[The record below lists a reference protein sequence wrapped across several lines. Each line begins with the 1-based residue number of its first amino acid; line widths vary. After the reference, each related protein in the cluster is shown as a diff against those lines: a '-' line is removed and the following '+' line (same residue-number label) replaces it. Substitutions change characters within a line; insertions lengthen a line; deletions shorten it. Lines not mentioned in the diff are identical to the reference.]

1 MSHSGRRWAKGRL
14 LSPGNLL
21 HDSGVAL
28 LCFGY
33 RQAKHR
39 RGAYIAPNVHYSG
52 NQRFIAHINRNKG
65 PIVMTKQRWPLVL
78 LLGAVAIVIAYV
90 IIGRIFEIAPLEVR
104 LAKPYIDKIVVD
116 DGELRELASAIVED
130 YGEKEG
136 EVNAI
141 YRYIVENFI
150 YIADPESTEFVQS
163 PFETLDLKGGD
174 CEDLA
179 ILACSLLEN
188 IGIKTYLVLTENHA
202 YALVSGIN
210 SDNLWEYIHES
221 LEEQF
226 IEDHNMVSSLDE
238 TLQLGAGYVY
248 YYGGDGRVFPIEAA
262 TFGDSV
268 VKIES
273 LEIRYS
279 VSSSE
284 PVNIYILPSRDEFD
298 NMVKRRSFQYYPEC
312 AEQGVYQIQATCE
325 IPGYGGTAIQNPTS
339 RDATVDLE
347 VTFSY
352 KVYFE
357 GLKITSYTLE
367 GENAMVLELT
377 AGEYGYPG
385 YSPIVEAEK
394 RFAIDPI
401 TKEYFY
407 LE

>member
-1 MSHSGRRWAKGRL
+1 
-14 LSPGNLL
+14 
-21 HDSGVAL
+21 
-28 LCFGY
+28 
-33 RQAKHR
+33 
-39 RGAYIAPNVHYSG
+39 
-52 NQRFIAHINRNKG
+52 
-65 PIVMTKQRWPLVL
+65 MTKQRRPLVL
-78 LLGAVAIVIAYV
+78 ILGAVAIVIAYV
-90 IIGRIFEIAPLEVR
+90 LIGRIVEIEPYEVR
-104 LAKPYIDKIVVD
+104 LAKPYIDKIVID
-116 DGELRELASAIVED
+116 DDELRELASAIVED

-136 EVNAI
+136 KVNAI
-141 YRYIVENFI
+141 YRYIVEDFI
-150 YIADPESTEFVQS
+150 YEADPEYTESIQS

-210 SDNLWEYIHES
+210 SDNLWKYINKS
-221 LEEQF
+221 LEEQY
-226 IEDHNMVSSLDE
+226 IEDHMVSSVDE

-273 LEIRYS
+273 LEIDYF

-284 PVNIYILPSRDEFD
+284 PVNIYILPSKDEID
-298 NMVKRRSFQYYPEC
+298 KIVKRRSFLHYPEC
-312 AEQGVYQIQATCE
+312 AEQGVYQAQATCE
-325 IPGYGGTAIQNPTS
+325 IPRYGGTAIQNPTS
-339 RDATVDLE
+339 RKATVDVE

-357 GLKITSYTLE
+357 GLKVTSYTLK
-367 GENAMVLELT
+367 GQQAMVLELT

>member
-1 MSHSGRRWAKGRL
+1 
-14 LSPGNLL
+14 
-21 HDSGVAL
+21 
-28 LCFGY
+28 
-33 RQAKHR
+33 
-39 RGAYIAPNVHYSG
+39 
-52 NQRFIAHINRNKG
+52 
-65 PIVMTKQRWPLVL
+65 MTKPRWPLVL
-78 LLGAVAIVIAYV
+78 LLGALAIVIAYV
-90 IIGRIFEIAPLEVR
+90 LIGRIFEVEPYEVR

-116 DGELRELASAIVED
+116 DGELRELAGALVQGYPD
-130 YGEKEG
+130 KEG
-136 EVNAI
+136 KVNAI

-150 YIADPESTEFVQS
+150 YVADPEDTEFIQS
-163 PFETLDLKGGD
+163 PFVTWDLKAGD

-188 IGIKTYLVLTENHA
+188 IGIRTYLVLTEDHA

-210 SDNLWEYIHES
+210 PDNLWEYIHES

-226 IEDHNMVSSLDE
+226 VEDHNMVSSIAQAF
-238 TLQLGAGYVY
+238 QLESGYVY

-273 LEIRYS
+273 LEIDYS
-279 VSSSE
+279 VLTSE
-284 PVNIYILPSRDEFD
+284 PVNIYMLPSEDEFD
-298 NMVKRRSFQYYPEC
+298 NLVHRRSFQHYPDC
-312 AEQGVYQIQATCE
+312 QKQGVYQAQETCE
-325 IPGYGGTAIQNPTS
+325 IPRYGGIAIQNPTS
-339 RDATVDLE
+339 RDATVDVE

-357 GLKITSYTLE
+357 GLKVTYYTLK
-367 GENAMVLELT
+367 GEQAIVLELT

-394 RFAIDPI
+394 GFAIDPV

>member
-1 MSHSGRRWAKGRL
+1 
-14 LSPGNLL
+14 
-21 HDSGVAL
+21 
-28 LCFGY
+28 
-33 RQAKHR
+33 
-39 RGAYIAPNVHYSG
+39 
-52 NQRFIAHINRNKG
+52 
-65 PIVMTKQRWPLVL
+65 MTKWKWLLVL
-78 LLGAVAIVIAYV
+78 LLCGIAIFLIVV
-90 IIGRIFEIAPLEVR
+90 KSPLTCHIFEIEPHEVR
-104 LAKPYIDKIVVD
+104 RAKPYIDEIVVD

-136 EVNAI
+136 KVNAM
-141 YRYIVENFI
+141 YRYIVENFT
-150 YIADPESTEFVQS
+150 YIADPAYTESVQS
-163 PFETLDLKGGD
+163 PFETLDIEGGD

-210 SDNLWEYIHES
+210 SDNLWKYINKS
-221 LEEQF
+221 LEEQY
-226 IEDHNMVSSLDE
+226 IEDYKMVSSVDE

-273 LEIRYS
+273 LEIDYF
-279 VSSSE
+279 VWSSE
-284 PVNIYILPSRDEFD
+284 PVNIYILPSKDEFD
-298 NMVKRRSFQYYPEC
+298 NLIQRRNFQHYPEC
-312 AEQGVYQIQATCE
+312 AEQDVYQAQATCE
-325 IPGYGGTAIQNPTS
+325 IPRYGGIGIQNPTL

-352 KVYFE
+352 KIYFE
-357 GLKITSYTLE
+357 GLKIIYYTLKDE
-367 GENAMVLELT
+367 QAIVLELT

-385 YSPIVEAEK
+385 YSPIKEAEK
-394 RFAIDPI
+394 RIAIDPI

>member
-1 MSHSGRRWAKGRL
+1 
-14 LSPGNLL
+14 
-21 HDSGVAL
+21 
-28 LCFGY
+28 
-33 RQAKHR
+33 
-39 RGAYIAPNVHYSG
+39 
-52 NQRFIAHINRNKG
+52 
-65 PIVMTKQRWPLVL
+65 
-78 LLGAVAIVIAYV
+78 VIAYV
-90 IIGRIFEIAPLEVR
+90 LIGRIVEIEPYEVR
-104 LAKPYIDKIVVD
+104 LAKPYIDKIVID

-136 EVNAI
+136 KVNAI
-141 YRYIVENFI
+141 YRYIVENFM
-150 YIADPESTEFVQS
+150 YIADPENTEFVQS
-163 PFETLDLKGGD
+163 PFETLDLEGGD

-210 SDNLWEYIHES
+210 SDSLWKYINKS
-221 LEEQF
+221 LEEQY
-226 IEDHNMVSSLDE
+226 IEDHMVSFVDE

-273 LEIRYS
+273 LEIDYS

-284 PVNIYILPSRDEFD
+284 PVNIYILPSKDEFD
-298 NMVKRRSFQYYPEC
+298 NRVQRKSFQHYPEC
-312 AEQGVYQIQATCE
+312 AEQGVYQAQATCE
-325 IPGYGGTAIQNPTS
+325 IPRYGGIAIQNPTS

-347 VTFSY
+347 VAFSY
-352 KVYFE
+352 KIYFE
-357 GLKITSYTLE
+357 GLKITSYTLK
-367 GENAMVLELT
+367 GQQAMVLELT

>member
-1 MSHSGRRWAKGRL
+1 
-14 LSPGNLL
+14 
-21 HDSGVAL
+21 
-28 LCFGY
+28 
-33 RQAKHR
+33 
-39 RGAYIAPNVHYSG
+39 
-52 NQRFIAHINRNKG
+52 
-65 PIVMTKQRWPLVL
+65 MTKQRWPLVL
-78 LLGAVAIVIAYV
+78 LLGALVIVIAYV
-90 IIGRIFEIAPLEVR
+90 LIGQIVEIEPYEVR
-104 LAKPYIDKIVVD
+104 LAKPYIDKIVID
-116 DGELRELASAIVED
+116 DGELRELASAIIED

-136 EVNAI
+136 KVNAI
-141 YRYIVENFI
+141 YRYIVENFM
-150 YIADPESTEFVQS
+150 YIADPADTESVQS
-163 PFETLDLKGGD
+163 PFETLDLEGGD

-210 SDNLWEYIHES
+210 SDNLWKYINKS

-226 IEDHNMVSSLDE
+226 VEDHNMVSSVDE

-273 LEIRYS
+273 LEIDYS

-284 PVNIYILPSRDEFD
+284 PVNIYILPSKDEFD
-298 NMVKRRSFQYYPEC
+298 NLVQRKSFQYYPEYE
-312 AEQGVYQIQATCE
+312 EQGVYQAQARCE
-325 IPGYGGTAIQNPTS
+325 IPRYGGTAIQNPTS

-352 KVYFE
+352 EVYFE
-357 GLKITSYTLE
+357 GLKITYYTLR
-367 GENAMVLELT
+367 GEQTIVLELT

>member
-1 MSHSGRRWAKGRL
+1 
-14 LSPGNLL
+14 
-21 HDSGVAL
+21 
-28 LCFGY
+28 
-33 RQAKHR
+33 
-39 RGAYIAPNVHYSG
+39 
-52 NQRFIAHINRNKG
+52 
-65 PIVMTKQRWPLVL
+65 MTKQRRPLVL
-78 LLGAVAIVIAYV
+78 LLGAVAIVIACALIV
-90 IIGRIFEIAPLEVR
+90 RIVEIEPYEVR

-116 DGELRELASAIVED
+116 DGELRELASALVQGYPD
-130 YGEKEG
+130 KEG
-136 EVNAI
+136 KVNAI

-150 YIADPESTEFVQS
+150 YVADPENTEFIQS
-163 PFETLDLKGGD
+163 PFETLDPKAGD

-188 IGIKTYLVLTENHA
+188 IGIRTYLVLTEDHA

-210 SDNLWEYIHES
+210 PDNLWEYSHES

-226 IEDHNMVSSLDE
+226 VEDYNMVSSIDE

-273 LEIRYS
+273 LEIDYS
-279 VSSSE
+279 VSTSE
-284 PVNIYILPSRDEFD
+284 PVNIYMLPSKDEFD
-298 NMVKRRSFQYYPEC
+298 NLVHRRSFQHYPDC
-312 AEQGVYQIQATCE
+312 QKQGVYQVQETCE
-325 IPGYGGTAIQNPTS
+325 IPRYGGIAIQNPTS
-339 RDATVDLE
+339 RDATVDVE

-357 GLKITSYTLE
+357 GLKVTYYTLK
-367 GENAMVLELT
+367 GEQAIVLELT
-377 AGEYGYPG
+377 AGKYGYPG
-385 YSPIVEAEK
+385 YSPIVEAE
-394 RFAIDPI
+394 REFAIDPI

>member
-1 MSHSGRRWAKGRL
+1 M
-14 LSPGNLL
+14 
-21 HDSGVAL
+21 
-28 LCFGY
+28 
-33 RQAKHR
+33 
-39 RGAYIAPNVHYSG
+39 
-52 NQRFIAHINRNKG
+52 
-65 PIVMTKQRWPLVL
+65 
-78 LLGAVAIVIAYV
+78 LLGAVAIAIAYV
-90 IIGRIFEIAPLEVR
+90 LIGRIVEIAPLEVR

-136 EVNAI
+136 KVNAI

-150 YIADPESTEFVQS
+150 YEADPEYTESIQS
-163 PFETLDLKGGD
+163 PFETLDLEGGD

-210 SDNLWEYIHES
+210 SDNLWKYINKS

-238 TLQLGAGYVY
+238 TLQLRAGYVY

-284 PVNIYILPSRDEFD
+284 PVNIYILSSKDEFD
-298 NMVKRRSFQYYPEC
+298 NMVQRRSFQYYPDC
-312 AEQGVYQIQATCE
+312 AEQGVYQAQATCE
-325 IPGYGGTAIQNPTS
+325 IPRYGGTAIQNPTS
-339 RDATVDLE
+339 RDATVDVE

-357 GLKITSYTLE
+357 GLKITSYTLK
-367 GENAMVLELT
+367 GQQAMVLELT